1 MKILVFSDSHGR
13 IDVMRSIAVKE
24 NPDLILHLGD
34 YETDCERAFPG
45 YRVIKVRGNC
55 DHGSTEETERF
66 LDFGKS
72 RIWMTHG
79 HRYQVKSG
87 LASLLKT
94 GAEKGASPILYG
106 HTHRRYLLE
115 TADYTVLNP
124 GTPDRSYGVIQ
135 MESGEIC
142 SVSLRDTEN

>member
-1 MKILVFSDSHGR
+1 M
-13 IDVMRSIAVKE
+13 
-24 NPDLILHLGD
+24 
-34 YETDCERAFPG
+34 
-45 YRVIKVRGNC
+45 
-55 DHGSTEETERF
+55 
-66 LDFGKS
+66 
-72 RIWMTHG
+72 
-79 HRYQVKSG
+79 
-87 LASLLKT
+87 
-94 GAEKGASPILYG
+94 YG

>member
-55 DHGSTEETERF
+55 DHGSAEEPERF

-87 LASLLKT
+87 LGSLLKR
-94 GAEKGASPILYG
+94 GAEQGATLILYG

-124 GTPDRSYGVIQ
+124 GTPDQSYGVILL
-135 MESGEIC
+135 EGGKIV
-142 SVSLRDTEN
+142 SVSLHDAEI